1 MKCSCVACPC
11 LGKEA
16 SCRYF
21 QGFFFCAGI
30 RMSIISFLAPVGT
43 LQRRTYVAYD
53 YYSNP
58 VLVDSRLWKPT
69 TAYKKP
75 SPLLYLAFYKQAIH
89 TTHSVIPQGTAFSIP
104 LVLQRRVRCSNL
116 FYRGTA
122 FIPQA
127 RTCA

>member
-1 MKCSCVACPC
+1 
-11 LGKEA
+11 
-16 SCRYF
+16 
-21 QGFFFCAGI
+21 
-30 RMSIISFLAPVGT
+30 MSIISFLAPVGT

-69 TAYKKP
+69 TAYKTP

-122 FIPQA
+122 SILQA